1 MSSRRDH
8 RRRRRR
14 SRSRVSL
21 KARLVAALV
30 VMAVLIW
37 PVASYADALTAPGE
51 APWQI
56 RSVDWLRDHGG
67 APLINTI
74 ENWYYSRAVPADG
87 IPASSAVPTLQSGP
101 SPALPADAS
110 RPGPLPVLPGHTPLP
125 GEAHWQPG
133 QPDAHGVPLL
143 YRGWFR
149 PDLAHS
155 SVAVGVAWIRQ
166 SGTTAHLVAGTAQP
180 GGTGWPGTA
189 SIPPADAI
197 HLLATFNSGWRMDDI
212 TGGFY
217 LAGHT
222 GQPLRRGQATATIND
237 RGHLDVGQWGRD
249 MTMGPHLVAARQNLD
264 LIVDRG
270 RPVPDLTLNAHG
282 QWGSPRNQFQ
292 YTNRSGLGID
302 AHGNLIYVA
311 GLGLN
316 LDALAAALT
325 DAGAVRGMEL
335 DIHPNLAF
343 FAAWQVPALGR
354 RPIPA
359 KLLPSMDRPA
369 DRYLA
374 PDQRDFF
381 YLTVGRPG
389 VSPG

>member
-1 MSSRRDH
+1 MMSSRRDH

-56 RSVDWLRDHGG
+56 RSVDWLRDYGG

-101 SPALPADAS
+101 SPALTADAS

-125 GEAHWQPG
+125 GEAHWRPG
-133 QPDAHGVPLL
+133 QTDAHGVPLL

-180 GGTGWPGTA
+180 GGTGWRGTA
-189 SIPPADAI
+189 SIPPADTI

-212 TGGFY
+212 TVGFY

-222 GQPLRRGQATATIND
+222 GQP
-237 RGHLDVGQWGRD
+237 
-249 MTMGPHLVAARQNLD
+249 PAA
-264 LIVDRG
+264 G
-270 RPVPDLTLNAHG
+270 RPPQPSTTAAT
-282 QWGSPRNQFQ
+282 SMSA
-292 YTNRSGLGID
+292 SG
-302 AHGNLIYVA
+302 
-311 GLGLN
+311 
-316 LDALAAALT
+316 AAT
-325 DAGAVRGMEL
+325 
-335 DIHPNLAF
+335 
-343 FAAWQVPALGR
+343 
-354 RPIPA
+354 
-359 KLLPSMDRPA
+359 
-369 DRYLA
+369 
-374 PDQRDFF
+374 
-381 YLTVGRPG
+381 
-389 VSPG
+389 